1 MYMYFTDKCSTG
13 HYWIGL
19 NDIMTENT
27 FVWLDS
33 LTVRTMPNIL
43 FYLIMVWLIPS
54 GNSFKGKWMKW
65 FQINQNDTDKFSMY
79 SFFHCNNLV
88 LQSGFSVGINFL
100 TWRDR
105 LTELRKQYYYESRY
119 NISNQHFLLGHTFN
133 ILLTACIVFK
143 LAP

>member
-1 MYMYFTDKCSTG
+1 
-13 HYWIGL
+13 
-19 NDIMTENT
+19 
-27 FVWLDS
+27 
-33 LTVRTMPNIL
+33 
-43 FYLIMVWLIPS
+43 
-54 GNSFKGKWMKW
+54 
-65 FQINQNDTDKFSMY
+65 MY
-79 SFFHCNNLV
+79 SFFHCNNIV